1 MLTGEQQLIQ
11 DVFAPLTKSAPGAFG
26 LRDDAAILTSDPE
39 KDIVITTD
47 AVVEGTHFLSDDP
60 PDLVA
65 RKALRTNLSDLA
77 AKAAEPGGYLVTL
90 ATPKRCDRDWI
101 EKFASGLAADQNEF
115 GCYLLG
121 GDTVRT
127 SGPVT
132 VSITATGSVSK
143 DGMKRRNSA
152 AAGELIYV
160 TGTIG
165 DSFLGLQVRAGEQFA
180 GTASAEQRRFLAERY
195 QVPTP
200 RVGLIP
206 AVRAYASA
214 AMDVSDGLAGDL
226 ALLCAA
232 SGVSAQVDLTQ
243 VALSDAARAVMN
255 GNLAT
260 LEDLMS
266 GGDDYELL
274 LSVKPN
280 SVYALESAAR
290 RQNLQVSRIGRVVAG
305 DAPPVFYGPGETEIL
320 FERASYSHVDYRA
333 LPTCKSLIVS
343 GHDRSCFFRTP
354 D

>member
-11 DVFAPLTKSAPGAFG
+11 DVFAPLAKSAPGALG
-26 LRDDAAILTSDPE
+26 LRDDAAILANQPDTDT
-39 KDIVITTD
+39 VITTD
-47 AVVEGTHFLSDDP
+47 AVVEGTHFLADDP
-60 PDLVA
+60 PDLIA

-77 AKAAEPGGYLVTL
+77 AKGAEPGGYLVSL
-90 ATPKRCDRDWI
+90 ATPQRCDRDWI
-101 EKFASGLAADQNEF
+101 EKFAAGLAADQKEF

-132 VSITATGSVSK
+132 VSITATGSVPK
-143 DGMKRRNSA
+143 DGMKLRSSA
-152 AAGELIYV
+152 KAGELIYV

-165 DSFLGLQVRAGEQFA
+165 DSFLGLKVRTGDQFA
-180 GTASAEQRRFLAERY
+180 GTATAEQRRFLADRY
-195 QVPTP
+195 QVPVP
-200 RVGLIP
+200 RTGFVP

-243 VALSDAARAVMN
+243 VALSDAAKAVLD
-255 GNLAT
+255 GELVT
-260 LEDLMS
+260 LEELMS

-274 LSVKPN
+274 LSVRPN

-290 RQNLQVSRIGRVVAG
+290 RLNMPVSRIGRVVSG
-305 DAPPVFYGPGETEIL
+305 DAPPVFYGQGGNETV
-320 FERASYSHVDYRA
+320 FERASYSHVD
-333 LPTCKSLIVS
+333 
-343 GHDRSCFFRTP
+343 
-354 D
+354 